1 MKNRFKIILA
11 GLFLLCAIAVI
22 AQTTGAGHSALIII
36 DGKPATEQELEALQ
50 QKKLFEIQFLN
61 PSKAQA
67 LYGPAGANGALLVT
81 TLGSA
86 ASEEPLVLLNGRP
99 IPADSLQK
107 VQFEKIDVIRGQQAL
122 NLYGPAGKDGVYLVQ
137 AAPELTD
144 VWLEIRNK
152 KGKPVKGAQLTDE
165 QGNVLAVSNSCGI
178 ITLENFSKGTNV
190 IVKSKKYKP
199 QTVSISSKKQNIILL
214 K

>member
-22 AQTTGAGHSALIII
+22 AQTTGAGHAALIII

-165 QGNVLAVSNSCGI
+165 QGNILAVSNSCGI